1 MKLRLVLAGLCLV
14 VAVLALALA
23 RDVWLW
29 DKAIQD
35 GDRRAQA
42 TVVGPGTWAAATV
55 LPWDPARSL
64 LGIDDDLD
72 FRRLYVEA
80 ATLAA
85 NPAAASG
92 ASPRGPAENALGQV
106 SRTEDDPAAA
116 AAAANLLG
124 VLFFTDPDDPESSPA
139 ERAIGAF
146 QDAVLRD
153 PSNESAKGNLELI
166 LRQLSSSEIKG
177 RSSPG
182 GGDRGG
188 KGGAGL
194 APGGKGY

>member
-1 MKLRLVLAGLCLV
+1 VTSS
-14 VAVLALALA
+14 ALA
-23 RDVWLW
+23 
-29 DKAIQD
+29 
-35 GDRRAQA
+35 
-42 TVVGPGTWAAATV
+42 AA
-55 LPWDPARSL
+55 PPDQ
-64 LGIDDDLD
+64 
-72 FRRLYVEA
+72 
-80 ATLAA
+80 
-85 NPAAASG
+85 SG
-92 ASPRGPAENALGQV
+92 ASPRGPAETALGQV
-106 SRTEDDPAAA
+106 SRTETIPVAA

-146 QDAVLRD
+146 QDAVLLD
-153 PSNESAKGNLELI
+153 PSNEVAKANLEMI

>member
-1 MKLRLVLAGLCLV
+1 VKLRLALAGLCLV
-14 VAVLALALA
+14 LAVLALALA
-23 RDVWLW
+23 RDAWLW
-29 DKAIQD
+29 EKAID
-35 GDRRAQA
+35 DADRRAQVTA
-42 TVVGPGTWAAATV
+42 VGPGTWAAATI
-55 LPWDPARSL
+55 LPGDPARAI
-64 LGIDDDLD
+64 LGIDDDLEY
-72 FRRLYVEA
+72 RRLYVTSSA
-80 ATLAA
+80 LAA
-85 NPAAASG
+85 APPDQSG
-92 ASPRGPAENALGQV
+92 ASPRGPAETALGQV
-106 SRTEDDPAAA
+106 SRTETNPVAA

-146 QDAVLRD
+146 QDAVLLD
-153 PSNESAKGNLELI
+153 PSNEVAKANLEMI